1 MKHFYTF
8 LVLLLIGNFGFALV
22 TLGYHTGTETL
33 ASTPWT
39 SVAVF
44 NEGLVNAYSGASE
57 ARIDDDV
64 ANASLTTPALNGG
77 GGDLSERARP
87 LDFTSSNPLPTVDT
101 ILNISDC
108 GPGNGDSYNAAFDAS
123 VQNIVWAQLNYTGSC
138 ISLTVDTILSN
149 FDTEIGIYDANG
161 VLLGTNDNGGTGID
175 PQSLFTEI
183 GLTNGTYYIAAGASN
198 MTFGAD
204 FDVTSTNTTA
214 TFTMYINVST
224 PSNDTVD
231 YCNLQFPNSGIITE
245 GGSFTAYAQIYQDGI
260 TDPAGQGGN
269 IEAWIGY
276 SSTNANSVADF
287 TSGWTWVPATYNTD
301 SGNNDEYQA
310 TFGAAFAP
318 GEYYYVSRF
327 SYNSGAFAYGGI
339 NPGSTGGNFWDGTTA
354 VSGELTVNSASIP
367 TTVATLNVNGC
378 GDSDSYSGA
387 YASVTD
393 GVVWAEL
400 IYDGNCTKITVDTQN
415 STSSIDTEIGLYDN
429 FGNLIGNDDDG
440 GAGSLSS
447 LTELG
452 LPAGTYF
459 IAAGAFNITFGATNF
474 GATTN
479 DTSSTGTLYINA
491 STPNLVDF
499 CNLQSPSSGTINVG
513 GDFDVYAQIFEAG
526 RTDAAGQGAN
536 ISAWIGYN
544 TTDAITTADFA
555 TGWTWIPATYNTDSG
570 NNDEYQAEI
579 GSGLPVG
586 NYFYVSRFTVDGGDF
601 AYGGIN
607 PGSTDGNFWD
617 GTNYVSGQLTV
628 NALPEPTNHVLDFT
642 AVADSDSQITLTWN
656 DNDGTEPANGFLIVG
671 KTGAGVFYEPV
682 DGTDP
687 SNDTDWSDDEFEFK
701 EGSGVQSYTV
711 TGLESST
718 LYEFKIYPYSNS
730 GSIIDFKTDATVPT
744 ASATT
749 PAITFTYNGTWS
761 PSDPN
766 GNSTVNDDIV
776 IESGDASIVSS
787 TSINSV
793 TVNPGASITVDSGVT
808 LTVVSDL
815 TLESVSDS
823 YSSLIANGTI
833 TGTIRYERFVNANSG
848 GNDLIS
854 APLSGQTWSNFL
866 NSGTN
871 ATDLLDN
878 GQTGPTTY
886 AFAPFNKTLGAYENF
901 TDATANNLTSGT
913 GYRAA
918 TDPAVGTG
926 TTLTFTGTVPASP
939 VDIPI
944 SFSGPAHQDWNLI
957 GNPFPSYVDCL
968 TFLFT
973 DVGTGSGLFNNDLLA
988 TGTGIYGYDGNAEDG
1003 WDIITGSNA
1012 FGRAM
1017 TPGQGFLIAVDPV
1030 NSAAYD
1036 IRFDE
1041 AARITGTGDDF
1052 IAGRNANTLTY
1063 FKLNANTSTKNYTT
1077 QFYFNEDS
1085 SQDLDHG
1092 FDGKIWGD
1100 VIPSFALYSHIVQD
1114 TAGLNFPIALQS
1126 LNTSDMMDV
1135 VIPLGVHASSGEQL
1149 TFTISEFALPSA
1161 VEVYLDDTLNNTS
1174 TLLNTAD
1181 YVITPTTNLTG
1192 TGRFYLRVTDT
1203 ALSINDEDFNS
1214 IKIYTTKSPRS
1225 IFIQGIINDGTTA
1238 KIHDIQGR
1246 LVYSTELESV
1256 NLLNEIDATD
1266 LQGGVYVVT
1275 LTDGTKQKSQ
1285 KVIIR

>member
-8 LVLLLIGNFGFALV
+8 LVLLLIGNFGFGQITENFDSGLIEP
-22 TLGYHTGTETL
+22 GYHTGTQTL
-33 ASTPWT
+33 TSGTWT

-44 NEGLVNAYSGASE
+44 EEDPGNSRTGASA
-57 ARIDDDV
+57 ARIN
-64 ANASLTTPALNGG
+64 ATISNASLTTPALSGAGVVTFWYRALNAPDTGTFELQTSTDG
-77 GGDLSERARP
+77 TNYTTQTTQVYTGDTYTQFTQTLN
-87 LDFTSSNPLPTVDT
+87 DTSSNLTIR
-101 ILNISDC
+101 ILNDNQS
-108 GPGNGDSYNAAFDAS
+108 AHL
-123 VQNIVWAQLNYTGSC
+123 IV
-138 ISLTVDTILSN
+138 D
-149 FDTEIGIYDANG
+149 
-161 VLLGTNDNGGTGID
+161 
-175 PQSLFTEI
+175 
-183 GLTNGTYYIAAGASN
+183 
-198 MTFGAD
+198 D
-204 FDVTSTNTTA
+204 FD
-214 TFTMYINVST
+214 VST

-231 YCNLQFPNSGIITE
+231 YCNLQFPNNGIITE
-245 GGSFTAYAQIYQDGI
+245 GGSFTAFAEIYQEGV
-260 TDPAGQGGN
+260 TEPAGQGGN

-276 SSTNANSVADF
+276 SDTNANSVADF

-301 SGNNDEYQA
+301 KDNNDEYQA

-339 NPGSTGGNFWDGTTA
+339 NPGSDGGNFWDGTTA
-354 VSGELTVNSASIP
+354 VSGKLTVNSASIP

-415 STSSIDTEIGLYDN
+415 STGGIDTEIGLYDN

-440 GAGSLSS
+440 GAGILSS

-452 LPAGTYF
+452 LPAGTYY

-479 DTSSTGTLYINA
+479 DTSSTGTLFINA

-513 GDFDVYAQIFEAG
+513 RDFDVYAQIFEAG
-526 RTDAAGQGAN
+526 RTEAAGQGAN

-744 ASATT
+744 ASAST

-766 GNSTVNDDIV
+766 GNSTVNDNIV

-793 TVNPGASITVDSGVT
+793 TVNSGASITVDSGVT

-926 TTLTFTGTVPASP
+926 TTLAFTGTVPASP

-957 GNPFPSYVDCL
+957 GNPFPSYVDVYE
-968 TFLFT
+968 FLFNT
-973 DVGTGSGLFNNDLLA
+973 EVGTGSGLFNIDLLA

-1003 WDIITGSNA
+1003 WKIITIANA
-1012 FGRAM
+1012 FGESMA
-1017 TPGQGFLIAVDPV
+1017 PGQGFLIAVDPV

-1041 AARITGTGDDF
+1041 AAITTGTGDDF
-1052 IAGRNANTLTY
+1052 IAGRSANTLTY

-1100 VIPSFALYSHIVQD
+1100 EIPSFALYSHIVQD
-1114 TAGLNFPIALQS
+1114 TAGLNFPMALQS
-1126 LNTSDMMDV
+1126 LNTADMMDV

-1149 TFTISEFALPSA
+1149 TFTISEFALPST

-1203 ALSINDEDFNS
+1203 ALSVNDEDFNS
-1214 IKIYTTKSPRS
+1214 IKIYTTKSSRS

-1275 LTDGTKQKSQ
+1275 LTDGTNQKSH